1 VIKKRPRMK
10 RTPRLPK
17 CIRGFKPSR
26 CPYKHKWCLKSKN
39 IYELPG
45 LENERKL
52 FGTEQMVDRDGNEV
66 KEWRFGDWNCDLLL
80 LMQDAAPVDDI
91 LARVQAQ
98 HPDPISARN
107 FWEEPNGG
115 GARTN
120 RNLHNLA
127 RGIECR
133 KLVGSALVGILKPST
148 KPEDKQTKKGSD
160 YSNRLKECP
169 YVRAYCKKAL
179 EWVIKRTS
187 KVNLKTVA
195 CLGDKSFDFVSEI
208 LELDHSQRRYLDGP
222 ILSLRRLVSQ
232 AYYYPNWATT

>member
-1 VIKKRPRMK
+1 VNEKRPRMR

-17 CIRGFKPSR
+17 CIRGFKPSS
-26 CPYKHKWCLKSKN
+26 CPYKHKWCLQSKN

-52 FGTEQMVDRDGNEV
+52 FGTERMVDCDGNEV

-91 LARVQAQ
+91 LARVQAP

-120 RNLHNLA
+120 RNLHSLA
-127 RGIECR
+127 RGIEYR
-133 KLVGSALVGILKPST
+133 KLVGSALIGILKPST
-148 KPEDKQTKKGSD
+148 KPK
-160 YSNRLKECP
+160 
-169 YVRAYCKKAL
+169 
-179 EWVIKRTS
+179 TS
-187 KVNLKTVA
+187 KRRRVRITLTA
-195 CLGDKSFDFVSEI
+195 SKSVLTSGLI
-208 LELDHSQRRYLDGP
+208 VR
-222 ILSLRRLVSQ
+222 RRLSGS
-232 AYYYPNWATT
+232 